1 MSREAAACNSPD
13 RQIGECVTGNRIEG
27 RRAGIFPDF
36 PDQQSVR
43 WTSSS
48 VEINISGFCTPM
60 LRIGTFDF
68 RITKSSSMKTGKDQ
82 TTLLILIASVILLT
96 VAIGWSLPWLARL
109 VR

>member
-1 MSREAAACNSPD
+1 
-13 RQIGECVTGNRIEG
+13 
-27 RRAGIFPDF
+27 
-36 PDQQSVR
+36 
-43 WTSSS
+43 
-48 VEINISGFCTPM
+48 M